1 MTSRNQHDKELSLKI
16 NILGILIF
24 LVFCGFSFWLF
35 WPCIKE
41 FTNNPDSFPDFISDN
56 LLYSAVIY
64 TILRT
69 IQVVVAIIPGEFLE
83 IVAGLAFGWLGGL
96 LLALLGVATGSALIF
111 LIFRKLGKP
120 LILRFVKKEKIEK
133 LQKFNDHPRRDT
145 VLFMIFFIPGL
156 PKDITTYAAA
166 FFDITISRFLIITL
180 IARIPSIA
188 TSTVAGY
195 NLIEGNFTTTILI
208 FAITGILAIVG
219 FIFSEKIMTWLD
231 KRKHK

>member
-1 MTSRNQHDKELSLKI
+1 MAKNEKNDSILSLKL
-16 NILGILIF
+16 NIAGIIIF
-24 LVFCGFSFWLF
+24 LLFCGFAIWLF
-35 WPCIKE
+35 LPYIKE
-41 FTNNPDSFPDFISDN
+41 FANNPESLPGFISDN
-56 LLYSAVIY
+56 LLYSIVVF

-83 IVAGLAFGWLGGL
+83 VVAGVAFGWLGGF
-96 LLALLGVATGSALIF
+96 LLAILGVAIGSAIIF

-120 LILRFVKKEKIEK
+120 LIMRFVKKEKLEK
-133 LQKFNDHPRRDT
+133 LQRFNDHPRRDIA
-145 VLFMIFFIPGL
+145 LFLIFFIPGL

-180 IARIPSIA
+180 IARIPSIV

-208 FAITGILAIVG
+208 FVITGIFSIAG
-219 FIFSEKIMTWLD
+219 FIFSEKILTWLD
-231 KRKHK
+231 KRRHK